1 MHMYKE
7 NIVLKASKKARGWGS
22 LQKIFQKN
30 VRLDFKRGEKEGE
43 IKLTAYS
50 KMFANRVMSAFL
62 HLKVQFFKGY
72 LLTFIT

>member
-30 VRLDFKRGEKEGE
+30 VRHDFKRGEKEGE

-50 KMFANRVMSAFL
+50 KMFDNRVISQSF
-62 HLKVQFFKGY
+62 Y
-72 LLTFIT
+72 I

>member
-30 VRLDFKRGEKEGE
+30 VRLNFKRGEKRE
-43 IKLTAYS
+43 K
-50 KMFANRVMSAFL
+50 
-62 HLKVQFFKGY
+62 
-72 LLTFIT
+72 